1 MGGLKKHAPHTD
13 IQHVHVHVAGQ
24 HGYLAGEGRACR
36 ASPFVHK
43 LAILANSLCAETN
56 YSFEIRLTKPEIA
69 SKSPSAGSSLSDY
82 LRPRC
87 QEVCGLQPDR
97 GMVTR
102 WQTKVREKPG
112 LRMRNPGK
120 AGIRVPR

>member
-1 MGGLKKHAPHTD
+1 MSSTCTSRLLGSMATWPER
-13 IQHVHVHVAGQ
+13 VVRVA
-24 HGYLAGEGRACR
+24 RR
-36 ASPFVHK
+36 RSS
-43 LAILANSLCAETN
+43 INSQSWLVRFCAETN
-56 YSFEIRLTKPEIA
+56 YSFEIQLTKPEIA
-69 SKSPSAGSSLSDY
+69 SNSPSDGSSLSDY

-102 WQTKVREKPG
+102 WQKKVREKRG